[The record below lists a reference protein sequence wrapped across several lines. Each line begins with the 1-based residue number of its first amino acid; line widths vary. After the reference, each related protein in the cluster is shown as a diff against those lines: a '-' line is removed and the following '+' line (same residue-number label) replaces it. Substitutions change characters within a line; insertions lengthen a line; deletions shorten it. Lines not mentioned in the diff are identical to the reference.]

1 LSRATCPS
9 LAKASGYGQKNRE
22 RLASPTI
29 FAPRTAF
36 ARPCTQSSPC
46 PFQESIKD
54 LSVPHDE
61 LGIARVQ
68 VTRKRTNLRQ
78 LHLFAVNDHF
88 PNIVQFQHQ
97 ASPKVRDV
105 VAKWQDEECN
115 ESDNQQSNKGRTA
128 SRQQE

>member
-1 LSRATCPS
+1 MDRKIVRGS
-9 LAKASGYGQKNRE
+9 LLQLFLHPAFSTPHY
-22 RLASPTI
+22 LC
-29 FAPRTAF
+29 APLHA
-36 ARPCTQSSPC
+36 SSPF

-68 VTRKRTNLRQ
+68 VARKRTNLHQ

-128 SRQQE
+128 SRQQD